1 MQLASYMQ
9 SGVWQVRLCLCMRI
23 HLNSDKHVLAL
34 GHRVLLSTLRAMMSE
49 PTIIVLALAPTVID
63 AADTVRS
70 SGVRMLPVFLALLC
84 IVYHAAS

>member
-1 MQLASYMQ
+1 MQ

-49 PTIIVLALAPTVID
+49 PTIIIVLALAPTVID

-70 SGVRMLPVFLALLC
+70 SGMRTSPVFLALLC